1 MPRYQVQ
8 LKQGKDV
15 KTVNVMASNYTNV
28 LAFFEAISTMKVFE
42 IRKIE
47 YTAPTDT
54 IPIDDFIY
62 HPTVKTLAHID
73 AGDKTFQMLF
83 NNVKKTIDEQELFQL
98 MKTYLEID
106 EMAIDSIMCTFFKD
120 SVF

>member
-15 KTVNVMASNYTNV
+15 KTVNVMASHYTNV
-28 LAFFEAISTMKVFE
+28 LSFFEAITTMKVFE

-54 IPIDDFIY
+54 IPVDDFVY
-62 HPTVKTLAHID
+62 YPTVKTFARIE
-73 AGDKTFQMLF
+73 AGNKSYQMLF
-83 NNVKKTIDEQELFQL
+83 NNVKKTIDEQELFAL

-120 SVF
+120 SAF